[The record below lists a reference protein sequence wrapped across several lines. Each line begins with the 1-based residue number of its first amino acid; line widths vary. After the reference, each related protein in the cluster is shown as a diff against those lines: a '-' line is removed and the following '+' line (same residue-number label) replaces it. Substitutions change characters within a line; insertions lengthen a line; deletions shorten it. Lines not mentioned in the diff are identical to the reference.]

1 MTADEDLIA
10 LGQAIREHR
19 KALGISQEELAD
31 RAGLHRNYIG
41 LLERG
46 ERNPSYTTVCA
57 VMRALGVDLSLRS
70 NAME

>member
-1 MTADEDLIA
+1 MTANEDLAA
-10 LGQAIREHR
+10 LGRAIRHHR

-31 RAGLHRNYIG
+31 RAGLHRNYVG

-57 VMRALGVDLSLRS
+57 VARALGISAPEVLVWL
-70 NAME
+70 